1 MAMTLLEV
9 LGLSVRFGAAPVLE
23 KTSVNFH
30 SDELLG
36 LIGPNGAGK
45 TTLLRAACG
54 LLRATSGSIRF
65 LGKNIQESDPQELAK
80 NLAYLPQRSEAHWSL
95 SVEDLVLLGRL
106 PHRPRWKG
114 PSAEDRKIMMDAL
127 SACDAVHLARRSI
140 ETLSGGER
148 SRVML
153 ARALA
158 VEPRLLLA
166 DEPVTG
172 LDPLHQLEV
181 MEKFRSLADSGIGV
195 VVVIHDLSLA
205 ARYCDRLVLIHNH
218 RIVADHKPGKVLCDE
233 HLSNCFGVHF
243 KIEFDQGIPVVL
255 PREKCAFLASS
266 PNDSANSAQQ

>member
-9 LGLSVRFGAAPVLE
+9 SGLSVSFGTAPIIQDVW
-23 KTSVNFH
+23 VNFRAG
-30 SDELLG
+30 ELLG

-45 TTLLRAACG
+45 TTLLRASCG
-54 LLRATSGSIRF
+54 LLRAAGGSIRF
-65 LGKNIQESDPQELAK
+65 LGKSLQETGSLELAR
-80 NLAYLPQRSEAHWSL
+80 NLAYLPQRGDAHWSL

-106 PHRPRWKG
+106 PHRPFWTG
-114 PSAEDRKIMMDAL
+114 LSTNDRRIAMAAL

-181 MEKFRSLADSGIGV
+181 MEKFRALADSGIGV
-195 VVVIHDLSLA
+195 VIVIHDLSLA
-205 ARYCDRLVLIHNH
+205 ARYCDRLVLIHNQH
-218 RIVADHKPGKVLCDE
+218 IVADNQPVKVLCNE
-233 HLSNCFGVHF
+233 YLNKCFGVRF
-243 KIEFDQGIPVVL
+243 KTDFNHGIPVVL
-255 PREKCAFLASS
+255 PLEKCVVE
-266 PNDSANSAQQ
+266 

>member
-9 LGLSVRFGAAPVLE
+9 SGLSVNFGTVPIIRDID
-23 KTSVNFH
+23 VNFRAG
-30 SDELLG
+30 ELLG

-45 TTLLRAACG
+45 TTLLRASCG
-54 LLRATSGSIRF
+54 LLRAAGGSIRF
-65 LGKNIQESDPQELAK
+65 LGKSLQQTGSRELAR
-80 NLAYLPQRSEAHWSL
+80 NLAYLPQRSEVHWAL

-106 PHRPRWKG
+106 PHRPLWTG
-114 PSAEDRKIMMDAL
+114 LTANDRRIATAAL
-127 SACDAVHLARRSI
+127 SACDAVHLAKRSI

-181 MEKFRSLADSGIGV
+181 MEKFRSLADAGIGV
-195 VVVIHDLSLA
+195 VIVIHDLSLA
-205 ARYCDRLVLIHNH
+205 ARYCDRLVLIHNQ
-218 RIVADHKPGKVLCDE
+218 RVVADSPPVKVLCNE
-233 HLSNCFGVHF
+233 HLNRCFGVQF
-243 KIEFDQGIPVVL
+243 KTDFNNRIPVVL
-255 PREKCAFLASS
+255 PVEKCPAK
-266 PNDSANSAQQ
+266 